1 MSVARKSART
11 RVLLTGVAAAAVLAA
26 ATSYAS
32 PWWRVHQLHAAVA
45 ERDAAR
51 VSEFVDFPALRASV
65 KAELMA
71 GMDAGSLAQE
81 ARENPFAAFGKAM
94 ARAVIDP
101 VVDAL
106 VTPAGVLAMLE
117 AGEVRIRPDRR
128 PDRHPETPAPAPD
141 GATGEKAR
149 YALSYRSWDRV
160 AIARE
165 DKDGGAFILH
175 RHGLWSWKL
184 GGIELPR
191 ER

>member
-1 MSVARKSART
+1 MSAARKGAGSR
-11 RVLLTGVAAAAVLAA
+11 RLLIGVAVAAVLAA

-45 ERDAAR
+45 QRDVAR
-51 VSEFVDFPALRASV
+51 VSAFVDFPALRASV

-81 ARENPFAAFGKAM
+81 ARDNPFAAFGKAM

-117 AGEVRIRPDRR
+117 AGEVRIQ
-128 PDRHPETPAPAPD
+128 PDRHPQTPPAPAQSQQ
-141 GATGEKAR
+141 TGEKAR

>member
-1 MSVARKSART
+1 MSAARKGAGS
-11 RVLLTGVAAAAVLAA
+11 RVLLIGVAAAAVLAA

-117 AGEVRIRPDRR
+117 AGEVRIRPDR
-128 PDRHPETPAPAPD
+128 HPETPAPAAD